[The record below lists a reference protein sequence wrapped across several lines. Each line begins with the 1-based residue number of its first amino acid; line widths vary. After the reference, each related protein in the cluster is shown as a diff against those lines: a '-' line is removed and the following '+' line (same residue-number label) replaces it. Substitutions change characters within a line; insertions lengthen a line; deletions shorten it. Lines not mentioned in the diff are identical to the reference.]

1 MTIGKKDIVW
11 AYAAQFFQIAA
22 GILILPLILRLLNAD
37 EIAMYYLMLN
47 IGALVILF
55 DFGFSG
61 QFSRNFSYVFSGA
74 QELKQD
80 GLAIVE
86 KKTDINYHLLKTL
99 IRTSQTVYRII
110 SLFVLL
116 AMFSAGTWYIYKATN
131 GFTQV
136 PYALV
141 IWILYSISTFFNIYY
156 LYLNCLLTGKGAIA
170 ESRKSTVYSR
180 IVYIA
185 VACILLLSKCGLLSL
200 VAANLIA
207 PFIQRLLSIKYFY
220 TIDMKKSLK
229 QHNVNKQ
236 DLANCFR
243 SVWHNA
249 KKMGLVSL
257 GSAAINKSGMFFAGL
272 YLSSA
277 DIASYG
283 LMSQLTGVAVG
294 ISTTMFTI
302 HQPIFAECRIN
313 NNFKKLLKDF
323 ALTMGFFYF
332 MFLVFSLFL
341 IFCGNP
347 VLSLIKS
354 NVFLPVVSVVI
365 IYLIVALLEQ
375 NHSLFGTFIVIGNN
389 IPFVKASLIAG
400 LFIVLGTYAVLNYLR
415 IGVIGLVIVP
425 GIVQIVYAN
434 WKWPLVVC
442 REMQVSFRGFLKIS
456 LYEMLQYSKRGI
468 DGINRFFKK

>member
-1 MTIGKKDIVW
+1 
-11 AYAAQFFQIAA
+11 
-22 GILILPLILRLLNAD
+22 
-37 EIAMYYLMLN
+37 
-47 IGALVILF
+47 
-55 DFGFSG
+55 
-61 QFSRNFSYVFSGA
+61 
-74 QELKQD
+74 
-80 GLAIVE
+80 
-86 KKTDINYHLLKTL
+86 
-99 IRTSQTVYRII
+99 
-110 SLFVLL
+110 
-116 AMFSAGTWYIYKATN
+116 
-131 GFTQV
+131 
-136 PYALV
+136 
-141 IWILYSISTFFNIYY
+141 
-156 LYLNCLLTGKGAIA
+156 
-170 ESRKSTVYSR
+170 
-180 IVYIA
+180 
-185 VACILLLSKCGLLSL
+185 LSKCGLLSL

-220 TIDMKKSLK
+220 TIDMKKNLK
-229 QHNVNKQ
+229 QYNVNKQ
-236 DLANCFR
+236 DLTNCFKI
-243 SVWHNA
+243 VWHNA

-294 ISTTMFTI
+294 ISTTMFSI

-313 NNFKKLLKDF
+313 NNSKKLLKDF

-332 MFLVFSLFL
+332 MFLVFFLFL

-354 NVFLPVVSVVI
+354 NAFLPVVPVVI

-375 NHSLFGTFIVIGNN
+375 NHSLFATFIVIGNN

-400 LFIVLGTYAVLNYLR
+400 LFIVLGTYGVLNYLR
-415 IGVIGLVIVP
+415 IGVIGLILVP

-442 REMQVSFRGFLKIS
+442 REMQISFRGFLKIS
-456 LYEMLQYSKRGI
+456 LYEMLQYGRRGI
-468 DGINRFFKK
+468 DGINRLLKK